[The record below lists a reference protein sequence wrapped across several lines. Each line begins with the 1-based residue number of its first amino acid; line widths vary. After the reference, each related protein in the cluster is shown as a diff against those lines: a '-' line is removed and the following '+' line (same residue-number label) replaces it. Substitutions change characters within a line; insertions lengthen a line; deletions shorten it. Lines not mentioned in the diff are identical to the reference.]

1 VICALLATVVSLSAG
16 AATPG
21 TNAVSRITSRSA
33 DFDRNEGVIMF
44 EGSVKVD
51 YPGYV
56 MHSDQLF
63 VFLQNTNRLS
73 RVVALGNVVITN
85 EQRVGYCG
93 RATYNR
99 LENEVVMYP
108 SKRGDMVKLADY
120 GDKKSEVEGEKI
132 TFWLDIEHVE
142 IVNSRITVQQG
153 EGDKRR
159 ILP

>member
-1 VICALLATVVSLSAG
+1 
-16 AATPG
+16 
-21 TNAVSRITSRSA
+21 
-33 DFDRNEGVIMF
+33 
-44 EGSVKVD
+44 
-51 YPGYV
+51 
-56 MHSDQLF
+56 
-63 VFLQNTNRLS
+63 
-73 RVVALGNVVITN
+73 
-85 EQRVGYCG
+85 
-93 RATYNR
+93 
-99 LENEVVMYP
+99 MYP